1 MDTSNSSTPS
11 RRARWRKRLL
21 TGLSSSGISVIFHLA
36 LVVLIIRFAT
46 GPRAPERQQEVR
58 INLVDQA
65 PPELEP
71 LEELDPLEEFTED
84 MAEQMI
90 QTPTEI
96 QPEELDLVDTST
108 PDPIEDF
115 SSVLTVPVLAD
126 NNLSSDQL
134 KRGSG
139 SAFGFGDKARGDL
152 VGVMY
157 DLKRDR
163 SGRPR
168 AVDYYADLRAILDEG
183 LDAKAFN
190 DFYRIPRPLYLSH
203 LYVPYLP
210 ATSGPE
216 AFGVADLME
225 SRQWL
230 VHYRGHL
237 QTAIGGRYRF
247 AGAFDDV
254 LIVLVDGKVVH
265 QFTWGK
271 ADLTPWTPT
280 EEVGR
285 HRYRNDQH
293 LVYGDWFDLAP
304 LRNRRVDILVG
315 ENPGGHV
322 GGLLLIQR
330 EGETY
335 ETAEDGR
342 PILPIFAL
350 QPLTDTEEERLYSQ
364 SEWRFGRRVPIM
376 GARQDELP
384 QNAARPNR
392 DVTITIQ

>member
-1 MDTSNSSTPS
+1 METPAKNPPS
-11 RRARWRKRLL
+11 RRSQWRKRLL

-46 GPRAPERQQEVR
+46 GPRAPERPQEVR
-58 INLVDQA
+58 VNLVDQA
-65 PPELEP
+65 QPELDPLEELEP
-71 LEELDPLEEFTED
+71 LEELTEE
-84 MAEQMI
+84 MVEQMF

-96 QPEELDLVDTST
+96 QPEELSVADPAT
-108 PDPIEDF
+108 PEPVEDF

-126 NNLSSDQL
+126 NSLSADQL

-152 VGVMY
+152 VGIMY

-168 AVDYYADLRAILDEG
+168 SVNYLADLRAIIDGG
-183 LDAKAFN
+183 LEAKAFN
-190 DFYRIPRPLYLSH
+190 DFYRVPRALYLSH
-203 LYVPYLP
+203 LYVPYMP
-210 ATSGPE
+210 ATGGPE

-230 VHYRGHL
+230 VHYRGLL
-237 QTAIGGRYRF
+237 QTAIAGRYRF
-247 AGAFDDV
+247 VGAFDDV
-254 LIVLVDGKVVH
+254 LMVFVDGKLVH
-265 QFTWGK
+265 EFMWG
-271 ADLTPWTPT
+271 DDPTPWNPT

-285 HRYRNDQH
+285 HLYRNDKH

-304 LRNRRVDILVG
+304 LRNRRIDILVG

-330 EGETY
+330 ESETY
-335 ETAEDGR
+335 ETAENGR
-342 PILPIFAL
+342 PILPVFAL
-350 QPLTDTEEERLYSQ
+350 QPLTDAEEQRLHGSD
-364 SEWRFGRRVPIM
+364 WTFGRRVPVM